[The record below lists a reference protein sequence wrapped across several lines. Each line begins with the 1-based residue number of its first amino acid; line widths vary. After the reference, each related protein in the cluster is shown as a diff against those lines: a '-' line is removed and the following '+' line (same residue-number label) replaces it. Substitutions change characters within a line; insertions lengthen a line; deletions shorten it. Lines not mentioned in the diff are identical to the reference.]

1 MGQIKGV
8 VYKGRVYDPGVKN
21 PLNEPVEKAFDWLT
35 GQAGI
40 AGLELAKLK
49 TGFGINKSEVK
60 LKARA
65 KIDFAG
71 DRAKLKI
78 DMLIDGSADVNKK
91 GYVKEFY
98 ADDARGSADIKLK
111 NSADRQIFDIK
122 ISTFSPILIV
132 KEGLGGDYQALIA
145 KIDPANSRLG
155 PLL

>member
-8 VYKGRVYDPGVKN
+8 VYKGQIYDPGVKN
-21 PLNEPVEKAFDWLT
+21 SLNAPVEKAFDFLT
-35 GQAGI
+35 GQVGI
-40 AGLELAKLK
+40 AGLELTNLK

-65 KIDFAG
+65 KIDFPG
-71 DRAKLKI
+71 DRAKVKVDI
-78 DMLIDGSADVNKK
+78 LIDGSADVNKK

-111 NSADRQIFDIK
+111 NSGDREIFDIQ
-122 ISTFSPILIV
+122 IATFSPIKLV
-132 KEGLGGDYQALIA
+132 KEVLGGDFQAVIA
-145 KIDPANSRLG
+145 KIDTGNSEFG